1 MLKEQDIGLAV
12 LFYGGAEETITEYA
26 LNSIAIRDLLP
37 PTLESLVLRYSAR
50 RFYPEDRFRI
60 VPIQRMLARKNQD
73 LPCLRELT
81 LLRETSGRSLD
92 EFEPDLVPPNI
103 QDTCRD
109 VGVTLVTGSHCQEYT
124 SCFWRHLERTSPP

>member
-1 MLKEQDIGLAV
+1 MLREQDIELAV

-60 VPIQRMLARKNQD
+60 VPIQRMLAKKNQD

-92 EFEPDLVPPNI
+92 EFEPDLVPPPNI
-103 QDTCRD
+103 
-109 VGVTLVTGSHCQEYT
+109 
-124 SCFWRHLERTSPP
+124 

>member
-1 MLKEQDIGLAV
+1 MYRRWRSNLDKTPSFVEKLLQQSESLETIHLQTLYHRSLGGSFGRFKMLREQDIELAV

-60 VPIQRMLARKNQD
+60 VPIQRMLAKKTKICPAYGN
-73 LPCLRELT
+73 
-81 LLRETSGRSLD
+81 
-92 EFEPDLVPPNI
+92 
-103 QDTCRD
+103 
-109 VGVTLVTGSHCQEYT
+109 
-124 SCFWRHLERTSPP
+124 